1 LLSGID
7 GLILKNNFLII
18 ENKFSKAGYHNN
30 KTIKIGDINLLLFVI
45 FIKKIPT
52 IKLIKKEPESPK

>member
-45 FIKKIPT
+45 LIKKIPT